1 MSPGRRNLLIVL
13 LLFWLLIAWL
23 IASLRWEFDIV
34 QNTLRIFVPG
44 ALLLGLILSIEM
56 LSAQPDA
63 VTLRKDLFGNTDE
76 IKSGSY
82 FAIPFLF
89 TVVARIPAYPLKTEF
104 DVEMIDTQTAK
115 LLRINYA
122 RVRCHYRIDSYST
135 CAKRVFDMTE
145 RLKLIEAT
153 DKLKPTDTGLWKS
166 ILGATISGMIDD
178 KLREN
183 VWQWADMIAKDVT
196 LAASLP
202 FADPEIEIEND
213 PYALSLN
220 RTKLASK
227 LVQSIEDG
235 AKKWGLV
242 IDRIVF
248 EQVLVDPELIAK
260 RTRNKPGE
268 LKEATHQAT
277 LDYIAIRARGIAEAD
292 VRARTVR
299 RILEELVAAK
309 NLPQLTEKM
318 VAEIVRAAMYSDGE
332 MIWKGV
338 LEKSLPGAPGTAGT
352 PPGTAKTA

>member
-1 MSPGRRNLLIVL
+1 MSPGRRNLLIIM

-63 VTLRKDLFGNTDE
+63 VTLRRDLFGNTDE

-145 RLKLIEAT
+145 RLKQIEAT
-153 DKLKPTDTGLWKS
+153 DKLTPTETDLWKS
-166 ILGATISGMIDD
+166 ILAGALRGMIDD
-178 KLREN
+178 KLREH
-183 VWQWADMIAKDVT
+183 VWQWTDELAKDAT
-196 LAASLP
+196 PQTEPPPAAP
-202 FADPEIEIEND
+202 KIELGND

-220 RTKLASK
+220 RTKLADK
-227 LVQSIEDG
+227 LLVSLKGSAQ
-235 AKKWGLV
+235 KWGLV

-248 EQVLVDPELIAK
+248 EQVLVDPELIAQ
-260 RTRNKPGE
+260 RTRNKAGE
-268 LKEATHQAT
+268 QDEAKHQAK
-277 LDYIAIRARGIAEAD
+277 LDYIAIRIRGIAEAE
-292 VRARTVR
+292 VRARTVK
-299 RILEELVAAK
+299 RILEELVTAK
-309 NLPQLTEKM
+309 NLPPITEKT
-318 VAEIVRAAMYSDGE
+318 VGEIVRAAMYSDGE

-338 LEKSLPGAPGTAGT
+338 LEKSLPGAPGTTGT